1 MTPTI
6 TARELTTALF
16 DENELAIVDARDNES
31 YSRGHLLWAANMRA
45 ADAKSAAPILL
56 PRRSTRVVVMDNGG
70 DEADN
75 LRGILASDGWTNVSI
90 LEGGINSWRDAG
102 YELYSGVSVP
112 SKLFGELVERRY
124 GTPHVS
130 AAELHQWMEQK
141 RPLTILDSRTEREFH
156 QMSIPTARSCPGG
169 ELVHRAFDLVDEEA
183 TIVVNCAGRTRS
195 ILGTESLIRAGIP
208 SRVVALENGTMGW
221 ELADLTLD
229 HGEANFA
236 PTPTPSGRKRASLA
250 ATQVAERFNVRRI
263 NRATINQ
270 WGTDEDRT
278 LYLFD
283 VRTPHEY
290 EKGHLLDFRNAP
302 GGQLVQNTDEY
313 AITRG
318 ARLVLADDDL
328 TRSTMTAS
336 WLLEMGWETYVLD
349 EGVNEGP
356 LEVDT
361 NDLSLNIPQVVVP
374 HDPGNADGILGTES
388 LVRAGMPAARQAM
401 QDYLHWE
408 VGLVDQYDRDD
419 LARFT
424 STGWA

>member
-112 SKLFGELVERRY
+112 SKLFGELVERQY
-124 GTPHVS
+124 GTPRVS
-130 AAELHQWMEQK
+130 ATELHQWMEQK

-195 ILGTESLIRAGIP
+195 ILGTESLIRAGC
-208 SRVVALENGTMGW
+208 V
-221 ELADLTLD
+221 
-229 HGEANFA
+229 H
-236 PTPTPSGRKRASLA
+236 RKDKACGL
-250 ATQVAERFNVRRI
+250 
-263 NRATINQ
+263 
-270 WGTDEDRT
+270 
-278 LYLFD
+278 
-283 VRTPHEY
+283 
-290 EKGHLLDFRNAP
+290 
-302 GGQLVQNTDEY
+302 
-313 AITRG
+313 
-318 ARLVLADDDL
+318 
-328 TRSTMTAS
+328 
-336 WLLEMGWETYVLD
+336 
-349 EGVNEGP
+349 
-356 LEVDT
+356 
-361 NDLSLNIPQVVVP
+361 
-374 HDPGNADGILGTES
+374 
-388 LVRAGMPAARQAM
+388 RQFPI
-401 QDYLHWE
+401 D
-408 VGLVDQYDRDD
+408 
-419 LARFT
+419 
-424 STGWA
+424 